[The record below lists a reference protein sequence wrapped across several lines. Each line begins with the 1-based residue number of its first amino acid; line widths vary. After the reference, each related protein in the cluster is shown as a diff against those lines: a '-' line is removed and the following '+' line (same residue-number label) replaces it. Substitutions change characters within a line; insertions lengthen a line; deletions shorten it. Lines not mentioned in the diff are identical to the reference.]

1 MPDSD
6 AVRQR
11 AYELSQ
17 STAAGTP
24 EENWLRAEQEVGV
37 VHEYD
42 TAERDLESA
51 GMTVSRLPLE
61 AGALWRLRLPRGEC
75 VEAWEAGTDGLS
87 PPQEIAGLLDTVAA
101 GKELEPMPPL
111 VDDPGATRLREMFE
125 TQRKSLIAHDP
136 GARLGADPE
145 NLHQHR
151 VAARRTR
158 AFLRATRKYTDEAWR
173 TSLEEPLRELGHATG
188 PVRDLDVLIEHVAD
202 EVAGLDE
209 AERAAGAALLAR
221 LAAERDAAR
230 TALVAAL
237 DGESYRRLL
246 MRLRPPPRLAQ
257 GVDELPLAKIAKKEF
272 RRLIRTLED
281 LGRHPGDH
289 ALHRLRIKLKRA
301 RYASELAA
309 PGGPEGEDF
318 PADAKTLQTLLGD
331 HQDAA
336 VAEERLREIAARLD
350 GPAAFVAGRLA
361 ERQRS
366 RRATVREQL
375 PSAWKRL
382 RKSGRRLH

>member
-1 MPDSD
+1 MATADEQD
-6 AVRQR
+6 GHKIIARNKR
-11 AYELSQ
+11 ARHDY
-17 STAAGTP
+17 
-24 EENWLRAEQEVGV
+24 
-37 VHEYD
+37 HII
-42 TAERDLESA
+42 
-51 GMTVSRLPLE
+51 
-61 AGALWRLRLPRGEC
+61 
-75 VEAWEAGTDGLS
+75 EAWEAGTDGLS

-202 EVAGLDE
+202 EVAGLDD

-246 MRLRPPPRLAQ
+246 MRLRPPLLTPSSSSRLSLS
-257 GVDELPLAKIAKKEF
+257 LPN
-272 RRLIRTLED
+272 
-281 LGRHPGDH
+281 
-289 ALHRLRIKLKRA
+289 
-301 RYASELAA
+301 S
-309 PGGPEGEDF
+309 
-318 PADAKTLQTLLGD
+318 
-331 HQDAA
+331 
-336 VAEERLREIAARLD
+336 
-350 GPAAFVAGRLA
+350 
-361 ERQRS
+361 
-366 RRATVREQL
+366 TVRITA
-375 PSAWKRL
+375 PMNGNAISAPLFSMDMPRSVC
-382 RKSGRRLH
+382 R